1 MLLFTYYPWLFPGLA
16 AMFGLIIG
24 SFLNVV
30 ICRLPKMMEQEW
42 RLDFAEVFP
51 NDAIDIKEP
60 RLTLSSPSS
69 HCPHCHNKIRFYH
82 NVPVISWLWLKGRCA
97 DCHQTISVRYPLV
110 EMLTAGMCYL
120 IASHFGPTTYAI
132 ALLFFSFTL
141 IAITFID
148 FDTMYIPDS
157 LSLPLLWAGIILSLL
172 RISPVD
178 LESSIIGAIIGY
190 LSLRSLYHLFKFLTG
205 KEGMGFGDF
214 KLLAALGAWLG
225 WQSLISVILL
235 SSMIGVI
242 FGLLQLY
249 AKKQGLDKPFPFG
262 PYLALAGWISIIW
275 GNDWLGWYISS
286 VTGNAL

>member
-1 MLLFTYYPWLFPGLA
+1 MILFTYYPWLFPVLA
-16 AMFGLIIG
+16 SMFGLIIG

-42 RLDFAEVFP
+42 RLDFAEAFP

-60 RLTLSSPSS
+60 RLTLSRPSS

-82 NVPVISWLWLKGRCA
+82 NIPVVSWLWLKGRCA
-97 DCHQTISVRYPLV
+97 DCHQKISVRYPLV
-110 EMLTAGMCYL
+110 EMITAGMCYL
-120 IASHFGPTTYAI
+120 IASHFGPTEYAI

-157 LSLPLLWAGIILSLL
+157 LSLPLLWAGITLSLL

-178 LESSIIGAIIGY
+178 LESSIIGAMIGY
-190 LSLRSLYHLFKFLTG
+190 LSLRSLYHLFKYLTG

-235 SSMIGVI
+235 SSIIGII

-249 AKKQGLDKPFPFG
+249 AQKQGLDKPFPFG

-275 GNDWLGWYISS
+275 GNDWLRWYISS
-286 VTGNAL
+286 VTGS